1 MHRFFINSEDIAG
14 QQVTFPRDLAH
25 QIIHVLR
32 FDKGDQVAVLD
43 NRGHIHQVRLVV
55 DRHAMTVTGK
65 IVATNPITTEP
76 NCYISLY
83 FGLSSREKVEWILQ
97 KGTEVG
103 VSAFFPFHSSRTLVQ
118 SATLSAKR
126 ITRWERIIREAAEQS
141 ARGRLPVL
149 HQVQALTSNLSNIS
163 HQYPLCLLAWEDAQS
178 EAEKLHELLQGF
190 AVDSVA
196 LFVGPEGGF
205 SKDEVSLAIDAGCRV
220 VSLGARILRM
230 ETAAIILPALVLYEL
245 GA

>member
-1 MHRFFINSEDIAG
+1 MHRFFINSEDIAA

-32 FDKGDQVAVLD
+32 FDEGDQVAVLD
-43 NRGHIHQVRLVV
+43 NRGHIHQVSLVV
-55 DRHAMTVTGK
+55 DRNAMTVTGK

-76 NCYISLY
+76 DCHISLY

-103 VSAFFPFHSSRTLVQ
+103 VSAFFPYLSSRTLVQ

-149 HQVQALTSNLSNIS
+149 HQAQALTSYLSNINS
-163 HQYPLCLLAWEDAQS
+163 QYPLSLLAWEDAQG
-178 EAEKLHELLQGF
+178 EGEKLHGLLQGF
-190 AVDSVA
+190 AGDSIA

-205 SKDEVSLAIDAGCRV
+205 SKDEIFLAIDAGCRV

-245 GA
+245 GP